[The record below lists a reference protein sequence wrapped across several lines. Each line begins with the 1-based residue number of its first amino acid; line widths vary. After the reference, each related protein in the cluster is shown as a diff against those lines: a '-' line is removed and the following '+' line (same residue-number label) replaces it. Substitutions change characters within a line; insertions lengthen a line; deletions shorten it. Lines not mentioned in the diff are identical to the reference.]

1 MYTVQPAKPVAAS
14 RQQSEQNW
22 HCAIQHQHG
31 CLCLVLFLT
40 ALLCTLDVG
49 GVDTG
54 DCSLSRTSSVLL
66 SPLGPAGVLL
76 RTAEMR
82 AASLSVAALVVVDAT
97 DMGEAAPARLTAAS
111 SICTAEDR
119 VLAHH
124 NSFSCCLLCAVCC

>member
-1 MYTVQPAKPVAAS
+1 M
-14 RQQSEQNW
+14 
-22 HCAIQHQHG
+22 QHQHR
-31 CLCLVLFLT
+31 CLCPAPTLA
-40 ALLCTLDVG
+40 ALLCTLDTG

-54 DCSLSRTSSVLL
+54 DCSLSRASSVLL

-76 RTAEMR
+76 RTAEIR

-124 NSFSCCLLCAVCC
+124 NSFGCCLLLAVCC